1 MNELRKLAQEI
12 LEKDKVNPKRR
23 KRRERGGERGRERGE
38 WGEGGE
44 RGEEKRGDSK

>member
-23 KRRERGGERGRERGE
+23 KRREKEREGERERRGGRERRFE
-38 WGEGGE
+38 V
-44 RGEEKRGDSK
+44 K